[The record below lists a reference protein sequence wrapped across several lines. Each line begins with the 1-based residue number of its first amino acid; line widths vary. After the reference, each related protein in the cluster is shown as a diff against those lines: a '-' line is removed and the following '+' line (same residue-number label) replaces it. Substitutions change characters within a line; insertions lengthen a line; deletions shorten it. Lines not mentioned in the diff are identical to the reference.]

1 MGVKPRA
8 YNSPERDER
17 ANATRRRILEAA
29 AKLFAERGFA
39 GVTMR
44 GIAHDAAVSLATVY
58 LYFPG
63 KPALV
68 AGLVDEV
75 VSSGDLS
82 VERVEAEAA
91 PVEQLRTAAHIIRML
106 NERSWLVVSIL
117 RSAHGIDDELSDAWR
132 LWQLGHLHAVQRAIT
147 ALEHTGALRA
157 GLMPEDAVDIAYA
170 LAGTDVYR
178 ALVRERGWSHDR
190 YEAWLLDVA
199 QRELLSATA

>member
-44 GIAHDAAVSLATVY
+44 GIAHGAAVSLATVY

-91 PVEQLRTAAHIIRML
+91 PVEQLPTAAH
-106 NERSWLVVSIL
+106 S
-117 RSAHGIDDELSDAWR
+117 IDDELSDAWR
-132 LWQLGHLHAVQRAIT
+132 LWQLGPLHAVQRAIT

-199 QRELLSATA
+199 QRELLSAPA